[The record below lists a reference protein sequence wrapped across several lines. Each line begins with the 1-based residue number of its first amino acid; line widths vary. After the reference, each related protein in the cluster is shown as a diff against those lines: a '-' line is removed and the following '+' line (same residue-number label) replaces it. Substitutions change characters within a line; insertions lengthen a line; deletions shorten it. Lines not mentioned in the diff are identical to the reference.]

1 MKKII
6 LLALILTSLYSN
18 QTADKSKVYVGL
30 SGGYMN
36 EAFSDDAK
44 TTGSA
49 KMAKFKIGYG
59 IRTAY
64 AIEFSIDYLKNTS
77 NVFSTLPAKDGDK
90 YGLNVELI
98 KGFNWDIFINPY
110 FKAGIGT
117 GIFDI
122 KYYSSNQNSLNYS
135 SFNLGLGFFIPI
147 NEHLDF
153 EVGYDYKYVSYRK
166 LISSNQEILKD
177 LNSNINGVYIGI
189 NARF

>member
-6 LLALILTSLYSN
+6 LLGLILTSLYSN
-18 QTADKSKVYVGL
+18 QTADKAKVYVGM

-36 EAFSDDAK
+36 EVFDDAK
-44 TTGSA
+44 ETTGSA
-49 KMAKFKIGYG
+49 EMAKIKIGYG

-64 AIEFSIDYLKNTS
+64 AVEFSMDYLKNTS
-77 NVFSTLPAKDGDK
+77 NVFSTSPSKDGDK
-90 YGLNVELI
+90 YGVNVELI
-98 KGFNWDIFINPY
+98 KGFDWDIFINPY
-110 FKAGIGT
+110 FKAGFGT

-122 KYYSSNQNSLNYS
+122 HSEYSTKKSLNYS

-153 EVGYDYKYVSYRK
+153 EVGYDYKYVSYEK
-166 LISSNQEILKD
+166 LREIDGGYSSNM
-177 LNSNINGVYIGI
+177 NGVYIGV